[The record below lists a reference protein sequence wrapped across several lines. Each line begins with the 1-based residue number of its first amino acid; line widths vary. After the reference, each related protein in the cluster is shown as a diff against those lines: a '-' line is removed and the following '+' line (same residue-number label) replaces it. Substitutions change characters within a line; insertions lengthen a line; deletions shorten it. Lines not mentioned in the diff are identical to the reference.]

1 MCIPIN
7 TDRLF
12 TNSPDPNVWL
22 ENIRILFIIFLVN
35 AVIRS
40 ATTFATFFWY
50 AIAAFI
56 FGVAVWRQRNEIY
69 GLLMLALIPVTF
81 VEITNFYKNFGKKWT
96 LGFIGIIASII
107 AILINVY
114 TFYCSLKMFK
124 DFPSGQRYQRHRNN
138 DEEDR
143 PVAPHQE
150 EYARYSNL

>member
-7 TDRLF
+7 TSGLF

-22 ENIRILFIIFLVN
+22 ENIRILFIIFMVN

-40 ATTFATFFWY
+40 TITFATFFWY
-50 AIAAFI
+50 LLAVFI
-56 FGVAVWRQRNEIY
+56 FAVALWRQRNQIY
-69 GLLMLALIPVTF
+69 GLLMIALIPVTL
-81 VEITNFYKNFGKKWT
+81 VEITNFYRNFGKKWT
-96 LGFIGIIASII
+96 LGFIGIVLTIV
-107 AILINVY
+107 AILIDLY
-114 TFYCSLKMFK
+114 TFYCSFKMFS
-124 DFPSGQRYQRHRNN
+124 DFPSGQRYQRHTNN